1 MAHGYSGKPLYKK
14 LGMKPGSRWRII
26 NEPSDYKE
34 LLGPVEEVQFVND
47 GENLDGIHWFATDAR
62 TVEEAIQEGKDM
74 ITKSGMIWVSWYKKS
89 ARIPTDVTEDVIR
102 DTALSLGLVDVK
114 VCAVDAKWSAL
125 KVVWRKENRG

>member
-1 MAHGYSGKPLYKK
+1 MAHGYSGKTLYKK
-14 LGMKPGSRWRII
+14 LGMKPDSKWRII

-34 LLGPVEEVQFVND
+34 LLGPVEDVHFVND
-47 GENLDGIHWFATDAR
+47 GEDLDGIHWFATDAR

>member
-14 LGMKPGSRWRII
+14 LGMKPGSRWRTI
-26 NEPSDYKE
+26 NPPSDYKE
-34 LLGPVEEVQFVND
+34 LLGPVEDVKFVQD
-47 GENLDGIHWFATDAR
+47 DEDLDGIHWFAPDAL
-62 TVEEAIQEGKDM
+62 TVEKAIIEGKDM
-74 ITKSGMIWVSWYKKS
+74 IKKSGMIWVSWYKKS

>member
-114 VCAVDAKWSAL
+114 VCAVDPKWSAL

>member
-1 MAHGYSGKPLYKK
+1 MVHGYSGKSLFKK
-14 LGMKPGSRWRII
+14 LGMKAGSKWRII
-26 NEPSDYKE
+26 NQPSDYME
-34 LLGPVEEVQFVND
+34 LLGPVGEVNFVED
-47 GENLDGIHWFATDAR
+47 DEDLDGIHWFAVDSR
-62 TVEEAIQEGKDM
+62 TVERAINEGKDM